1 MTRAWIL
8 VAIGLMVSVSGMIVA
23 VGSSAV
29 SQLELYRW
37 VSGRT
42 TGARAAR
49 MLLAAPDRAAG
60 AGLAIAA
67 IGCLVSGLA
76 MRAVLQGMPLLLV
89 SVAVPV
95 VAVPLLLSLT
105 FAFPRA
111 AGRRWAESV
120 IRNAVPVVEKLA
132 PILVP
137 LAPLSSAPTE
147 SAEPA
152 TPTRP
157 ESNRAS
163 NTEELKVVSGVLTF
177 AEQHVREV
185 MTPRTD
191 IVAVREGTL
200 VDEVSSVF
208 VESRYSRIPVY
219 RDSLDNIVGMYYAF
233 DLLKLEPGAELTI
246 RPVAMAPASK
256 SSADVLFE
264 MQRDR
269 LHMAVVL
276 DEYGGTAGI
285 ATLQD
290 LLEELVQLTFHAV
303 HGTDES
309 DMASA
314 EVLEVSGT
322 TPADEI
328 ASRLGATLPGD
339 AETVSGLLSRAV
351 GRIPQTGERFVLAGL
366 EFDVLAATATRIERV
381 VVRRGVTPVIHLSN
395 GNLE

>member
-1 MTRAWIL
+1 
-8 VAIGLMVSVSGMIVA
+8 
-23 VGSSAV
+23 
-29 SQLELYRW
+29 
-37 VSGRT
+37 
-42 TGARAAR
+42 
-49 MLLAAPDRAAG
+49 
-60 AGLAIAA
+60 
-67 IGCLVSGLA
+67 
-76 MRAVLQGMPLLLV
+76 LV

-95 VAVPLLLSLT
+95 VAIPLLLSLT
-105 FAFPRA
+105 FAFTRA

-137 LAPLSSAPTE
+137 LTPLSSIPTE
-147 SAEPA
+147 GTEP
-152 TPTRP
+152 TTRSSSGP
-157 ESNRAS
+157 DRAS
-163 NTEELKVVSGVLTF
+163 NTEEFKVVSGVLTF

-200 VDEVSSVF
+200 VDEVSSVL

-233 DLLKLEPGAELTI
+233 DLLKLEPGAELTM

-256 SSADVLFE
+256 SSADLLFE

-269 LHMAVVL
+269 LQMAVVL

-290 LLEELVQLTFHAV
+290 LLEELVQLTFHEV
-303 HGTDES
+303 RRSDEREI
-309 DMASA
+309 AGA

-328 ASRLGATLPGD
+328 ASRFDTTLPGD
-339 AETVSGLLSRAV
+339 AETVSGLLSRAA

-366 EFDVLAATATRIERV
+366 EFDILAATATRIERV
-381 VVRRGVTPVIHLSN
+381 VVRRGVTQAIHLSN
-395 GNLE
+395 WSIG

>member
-1 MTRAWIL
+1 MAWTL
-8 VAIGLMVSVSGMIVA
+8 VVIGSLVGMAGMIVA

-49 MLLAAPDRAAG
+49 MLLAAPARAGG
-60 AGLAIAA
+60 AGLGIAA
-67 IGCLVSGLA
+67 IGCLVSGSA
-76 MRAVLQGMPLLLV
+76 MRAALQGMPLPLV

-95 VAVPLLLSLT
+95 VVIPLVLSLT

-120 IRNAVPVVEKLA
+120 IRHAVPVVEKLA

-137 LAPLSSAPTE
+137 LAPVSPVAAE
-147 SAEPA
+147 STEPA
-152 TPTRP
+152 MLTGSGSGRGC
-157 ESNRAS
+157 S
-163 NTEELKVVSGVLTF
+163 TEEFRVVSGVLTF

-191 IVAVREGTL
+191 VVAVREGTH
-200 VDEVSSVF
+200 VDEVGSVF

-233 DLLKLEPGAELTI
+233 DLLKLEPGAELAI

-256 SSADVLFE
+256 SSADLLFE

-269 LHMAVVL
+269 LQMAVVL

-290 LLEELVQLTFHAV
+290 LLEELVQLTFHDV
-303 HGTDES
+303 HRTDE
-309 DMASA
+309 MEMTGA

-322 TPADEI
+322 AAADEI
-328 ASRLGATLPGD
+328 ASRFDAALPGD
-339 AETVSGLLSRAV
+339 AETVSGLLSQAA
-351 GRIPQTGERFVLAGL
+351 GRIPRTGERFVLAGL
-366 EFDVLAATATRIERV
+366 EFDILAATATRIERV
-381 VVRRGVTPVIHLSN
+381 AVRRGGAAAIQLSN
-395 GNLE
+395 GSLG

>member
-1 MTRAWIL
+1 VAWIL
-8 VAIGLMVSVSGMIVA
+8 VAIGSLVGVAGMIVA
-23 VGSSAV
+23 VSSSAV
-29 SQLELYRW
+29 GQLELYRW

-49 MLLAAPDRAAG
+49 MLLAAPARAVG
-60 AGLAIAA
+60 AGLGIAA

-76 MRAVLQGMPLLLV
+76 MRGALQGMPLPLV

-95 VAVPLLLSLT
+95 VAIPLLLSLT
-105 FAFPRA
+105 FALPRA

-120 IRNAVPVVEKLA
+120 IRNAVPFVEKLA
-132 PILVP
+132 AILVP
-137 LAPLSSAPTE
+137 LAPQSSVPTE
-147 SAEPA
+147 SAEP
-152 TPTRP
+152 TTLTSP
-157 ESNRAS
+157 ESDHTS
-163 NTEELKVVSGVLTF
+163 NTEEFKVVSGVLTF

-208 VESRYSRIPVY
+208 IESRYSRIPVY

-233 DLLKLEPGAELTI
+233 DLLKLEPGTELTL

-256 SSADVLFE
+256 SSADLLFE

-303 HGTDES
+303 HRLDES
-309 DMASA
+309 EIAGAD
-314 EVLEVSGT
+314 VLEVSGT
-322 TPADEI
+322 APADEI
-328 ASRLGATLPGD
+328 ASRFGATLPGD
-339 AETVSGLLSRAV
+339 AETVSGLLSRAA

-366 EFDVLAATATRIERV
+366 EFDILAATATRIERV
-381 VVRRGVTPVIHLSN
+381 VVRRGVTPAIHLAE
-395 GNLE
+395 GGLG